1 MYFVPSLAP
10 SGLSFYT
17 GDRFPQWKGNLF
29 LGSMMEGR
37 TRGTGH
43 VRRITFARAG
53 AIQRE
58 PILTELRQRIR
69 DVRPG
74 PDGFIYVLTDED
86 NGQVLRLEPA
96 PQLSSANQAGV
107 AMGHLHFRVKDVAA
121 NVLFWTQLG
130 GAAAKAGSTDIVK
143 LTDAIIFLT
152 QGGSSGVSDGAI
164 LNHAAFRVPSLAT
177 VEAAGLKVERL
188 ANFPGVAYVR
198 TPEGERVEL
207 FEDAAKNLTFTVGGV
222 AAAKGPEARHNA
234 AVAAAVAMHH
244 LHLYL
249 PDAPAVTAAVDW
261 YAKTF
266 GGVIGKRAQYDAVDL
281 PGINFNFSANPNPV
295 KPTKGRMLDHIGFEV
310 TNLAAFIK
318 KLEAAGVKLD
328 APYRKNAD
336 GIAEATL
343 TDPWGVTIELT
354 EGLRAL

>member
-1 MYFVPSLAP
+1 
-10 SGLSFYT
+10 
-17 GDRFPQWKGNLF
+17 
-29 LGSMMEGR
+29 
-37 TRGTGH
+37 
-43 VRRITFARAG
+43 
-53 AIQRE
+53 
-58 PILTELRQRIR
+58 
-69 DVRPG
+69 
-74 PDGFIYVLTDED
+74 
-86 NGQVLRLEPA
+86 
-96 PQLSSANQAGV
+96 
-107 AMGHLHFRVKDVAA
+107 
-121 NVLFWTQLG
+121 
-130 GAAAKAGSTDIVK
+130 
-143 LTDAIIFLT
+143 
-152 QGGSSGVSDGAI
+152 
-164 LNHAAFRVPSLAT
+164 
-177 VEAAGLKVERL
+177 LKVERL

-234 AVAAAVAMHH
+234 PVAAAVAMHH

-318 KLEAAGVKLD
+318 KLEAAGVKFD